1 MPKMGQMDEVKWSV
15 VCIPLVVFM
24 VVTAVTFWSMAT
36 IPQQRALHLIDLE
49 AVDQGGAA
57 TIYLN
62 IDCDVCVVVYTGD
75 DGSAKPSKTNLPFPL
90 VSRLFQTANKIKKP
104 AQREKIVCVGVD
116 NPVIPCR
123 MARDEF
129 GPNVNCWGFEHMYT
143 QIPTPVRCNH
153 MVMGNTSQY
162 LPQLVT
168 FENQTS
174 GNFTWQQ
181 RHVVELDTIAPHTKR
196 PALKEV
202 RPTIVTGFSANHL
215 TIGLLLLRS
224 IAKAALDVRETKPE
238 FAISVVVWEMDEFRG
253 KDRDDMQCVVR
264 EIKEKSGVD
273 VEV

>member
-1 MPKMGQMDEVKWSV
+1 MHACVIIRFHEQDDDGVSNPRTSLAQTSIGLANVCNDRLCRFPGAGGMPKMGQMDEVKWSV

-36 IPQQRALHLIDLE
+36 IPQQRALNLDLE

-90 VSRLFQTANKIKKP
+90 VRRLFQTANKIKKP

-143 QIPTPVRCNH
+143 QIPTPV
-153 MVMGNTSQY
+153 SKSKSPPF
-162 LPQLVT
+162 L
-168 FENQTS
+168 
-174 GNFTWQQ
+174 W
-181 RHVVELDTIAPHTKR
+181 
-196 PALKEV
+196 ALHSRKERV
-202 RPTIVTGFSANHL
+202 G
-215 TIGLLLLRS
+215 
-224 IAKAALDVRETKPE
+224 
-238 FAISVVVWEMDEFRG
+238 
-253 KDRDDMQCVVR
+253 
-264 EIKEKSGVD
+264 
-273 VEV
+273 

>member
-1 MPKMGQMDEVKWSV
+1 
-15 VCIPLVVFM
+15 
-24 VVTAVTFWSMAT
+24 
-36 IPQQRALHLIDLE
+36 
-49 AVDQGGAA
+49 
-57 TIYLN
+57 
-62 IDCDVCVVVYTGD
+62 
-75 DGSAKPSKTNLPFPL
+75 
-90 VSRLFQTANKIKKP
+90 
-104 AQREKIVCVGVD
+104 
-116 NPVIPCR
+116 
-123 MARDEF
+123 
-129 GPNVNCWGFEHMYT
+129 
-143 QIPTPVRCNH
+143 

-181 RHVVELDTIAPHTKR
+181 RHVVELDTVAPHTQR

-238 FAISVVVWEMDEFRG
+238 FAVSVVVWEMDEFRG

-273 VEV
+273 VEVRRFKFWVFPEWMRIKQKQETGSFDSFGTGRMVFLILQTFSMRFKVCWLMRSVELLSLISK